1 MHPGLALALVLLGA
15 PPAAWA
21 DDVPALL
28 RAKSERLLDAIT
40 RGDAAVW
47 EQELDQG
54 AWVVDESGKVMDK
67 RAMVADI
74 RPLPAGVSGSLRP
87 TEFEAAVHGDT
98 AVTTYVADEDETFHG
113 ARIHSRYRMSETW
126 VKRAGTWKLVASQVL
141 ALRSDP
147 PARPTTA
154 EQRRPYCGRY
164 ALGDLTWVVQCEAG
178 GLTGGLPGRR
188 PKRLELESPDVFFV
202 PGEPRTRRIF
212 QRDAAGRINGFVE
225 RRESWDLFWK
235 RIG

>member
-1 MHPGLALALVLLGA
+1 MRHALVLLVLLGSTA
-15 PPAAWA
+15 LAAE
-21 DDVPALL
+21 DVAAVLQ
-28 RAKSERLLDAIT
+28 AKTQRLLDAIGQGN
-40 RGDAAVW
+40 RAVW
-47 EQELDQG
+47 EGELDDR
-54 AWVVDESGKVMDK
+54 AHVVDESGEVLDK
-67 RAMVADI
+67 KAMVASL
-74 RPLPAGVSGSLRP
+74 RPLPPGVSGTLQA
-87 TEFEAAVHGDT
+87 TGYQAVVHGDT
-98 AVTTYVADEDETFHG
+98 AVATYVAEEDETFHG

-126 VKRAGTWKLVASQVL
+126 VKREGEWRLLAAQVL

-178 GLTGGLPGRR
+178 GLTGGPPGRR

-225 RRESWDLFWK
+225 RRESWDLFWR